1 MSKGSIMEF
10 NSINS
15 SPDNPFVITWDLGR
29 RCNFD
34 CSYCPSHRH
43 DNFSKHGT
51 LPELIKTID
60 FIQKYIN
67 TIDPYRKGNT
77 YYISLTGGEP
87 TVNPNFIKLTEYLEE
102 WKKNFDSSINVNIDL
117 TTNGA
122 MSEKIANSIC
132 KHFDHVTISYH
143 AEAEKSVKDNVLE
156 RILQFKNNNIP
167 MKVNVMMH
175 ANYFD
180 DCIELCNTLDNNS
193 VKYIARPIGED
204 PDSILNTAHK
214 YTDIQK
220 EWFTNI
226 YGKTMTKTT
235 RPCCGGR
242 SFTLCNTETKTCTET
257 KVIEIRN
264 FKDWYCSVNWHFLHI
279 EQQTDLVFHHQTCQ
293 ATFNHSRGSI
303 GTLVN
308 SQEIIDNLKNKLVN
322 KTLETVVCP
331 NKLCGCGLCIPKAKQ
346 YEDYLDIVSS
356 TLNLNGENT

>member
-1 MSKGSIMEF
+1 MFDSIQADS
-10 NSINS
+10 N
-15 SPDNPFVITWDLGR
+15 NPFVITWDLGR

-34 CSYCPSHRH
+34 CSYCPIHRH
-43 DNFSKHGT
+43 DNHSKHAT
-51 LPELIKTID
+51 LPELINTID

-67 TIDPYRKGNT
+67 TINPYRKGNK

-87 TVNPNFIKLTEYLEE
+87 TVNPNFTKLAEYLEQ
-102 WKKNFDSSINVNIDL
+102 WKKNFNDNIDVNIDL

-122 MSEKIANSIC
+122 MSEKIGNTII
-132 KHFDHVTISYH
+132 KYFDHVTISSH
-143 AEAEKSVKDNVLE
+143 QEAENFTKDNVLE
-156 RILQFKNNNIP
+156 RILQFKNSNIP

-175 ANYFD
+175 ANYFNE
-180 DCIELCNTLDNNS
+180 CKELCNILEKNS

-214 YTDIQK
+214 YTEEQK

-226 YGKTMTKTT
+226 YGKTMTGTT

-242 SFTLCNTETKTCTET
+242 SFTLCSKESNTRVET
-257 KVIEIRN
+257 KVIEMRN

-303 GTLVN
+303 GTLIN
-308 SQEIIDNLKNKLVN
+308 SQEIIDNLQNKLEN

-331 NKLCGCGLCIPKAKQ
+331 NKLCGCGLCIPKAKHL
-346 YEDYLDIVSS
+346 EDYIDIVSS
-356 TLNLNGENT
+356 TLTYKGING